1 MQSYRDQLI
10 HFKPDLLVVTEAH
23 KPNLVNPPEPNFIEL
38 QKFLEK
44 NDCTKL
50 TKAVNKDRCYQETR
64 LKLIKANDKLD
75 KVELDNFLLNRSI
88 DRLQNSINKIID
100 DFPVTEPI
108 QMKK

>member
-10 HFKPDLLVVTEAH
+10 HFKPDLLLVTEVH
-23 KPNLVNPPEPNFIEL
+23 RPGLVNPPEPNFIEL
-38 QKFLEK
+38 KEFLDK

-50 TKAVNKDRCYQETR
+50 TKVINKDRCYQETR

-88 DRLQNSINKIID
+88 DRLQNSISKIID
-100 DFPVTEPI
+100 DFPITEAVEL
-108 QMKK
+108 KK